1 MQTGPLLPTNPP
13 TPEIGLTWI
22 FLYHHCC
29 QQGHYSHH
37 CHAGAA
43 IPLIFTTSSPL
54 SSFIIKSN
62 SSITCHEIVIF
73 VEKVQRSSW
82 LSNAPFILNLFIY
95 YYLLFS
101 VDIYSVSMTRKMC
114 YFTQWWRLKWTSGIV
129 TYFCSTLASSKD
141 NQLHLLIFFCWCFKY
156 SHTLEILFAASQT
169 LMYMQ

>member
-1 MQTGPLLPTNPP
+1 M
-13 TPEIGLTWI
+13 WI

-73 VEKVQRSSW
+73 VEKVQRSSCR

-156 SHTLEILFAASQT
+156 SHTLESLFAASQT